1 MMGYNQ
7 YPSQLPLI
15 SEGAALFCEG
25 KESLCNAQVSGGALR
40 SKKNGSV
47 KLPVGI
53 KNSWKYEKDLYKYL
67 KE

>member
-1 MMGYNQ
+1 MMGYNH
-7 YPSQLPLI
+7 PQLSLI
-15 SEGAALFCEG
+15 SQGAALFCEG
-25 KESLCNAQVSGGALR
+25 KDPSVGWSGYAP
-40 SKKNGSV
+40 KKNGSI